1 MMHAESP
8 LPSSDMSPSI
18 LLTLGHSELAAR
30 TVRCALNLVPSP
42 ATSATSV
49 YLPSVLSS
57 QRSRTNS
64 FSLMR
69 VLIVLERSYFFIAS
83 GARLTLH
90 CLSDLRSDRV
100 Q

>member
-1 MMHAESP
+1 MPKQNPRFRNGDS
-8 LPSSDMSPSI
+8 LSSY
-18 LLTLGHSELAAR
+18 
-30 TVRCALNLVPSP
+30 LVPSP

-90 CLSDLRSDRV
+90 CLSDLRSDSV
-100 Q
+100 QIALA